1 MCVCVCESDR
11 NQKIDNS
18 EAKNVKIE
26 RKGKKGEKN
35 PQPETVSESLKVC
48 LCLVED
54 CERDSTRHFPSSSI
68 KSSSFIDR

>member
-1 MCVCVCESDR
+1 MCVCESDR

-35 PQPETVSESLKVC
+35 PQPETVSESLKVY
-48 LCLVED
+48 V
-54 CERDSTRHFPSSSI
+54 
-68 KSSSFIDR
+68 

>member
-1 MCVCVCESDR
+1 MGGWVINIGCVCVCVCESDR

-35 PQPETVSESLKVC
+35 PQPETVSESLKVY
-48 LCLVED
+48 V
-54 CERDSTRHFPSSSI
+54 
-68 KSSSFIDR
+68 